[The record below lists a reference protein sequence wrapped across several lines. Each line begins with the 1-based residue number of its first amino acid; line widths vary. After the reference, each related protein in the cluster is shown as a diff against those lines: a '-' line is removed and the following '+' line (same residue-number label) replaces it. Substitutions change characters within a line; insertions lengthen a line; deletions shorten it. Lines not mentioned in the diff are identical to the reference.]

1 MGIGLGVAMNDFVAV
16 FLVLMALAAV
26 GNFASDGGALN
37 QGCVGGQDSWFKVC
51 R

>member
-1 MGIGLGVAMNDFVAV
+1 MNDFVAV

-26 GNFASDGGALN
+26 GNFASDGAALS
-37 QGCVGGQDSWFKVC
+37 QGCMGGQNSWVRVC